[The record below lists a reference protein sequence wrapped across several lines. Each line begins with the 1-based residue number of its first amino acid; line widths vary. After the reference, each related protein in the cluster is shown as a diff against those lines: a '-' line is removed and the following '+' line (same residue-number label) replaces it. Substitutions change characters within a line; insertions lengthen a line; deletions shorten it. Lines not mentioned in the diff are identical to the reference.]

1 MLFTGQTARRRG
13 AHEGSMAL
21 RLPDAAV
28 VAAYLLCVLAL
39 GLAGSRA
46 RASSSEYFLA
56 SRRASWPM
64 IGLALIGSNFS
75 PGTLIG
81 VTGSAYALG
90 ISVYNYDWVATVM
103 LVVFALWLLPMLLAQ
118 RIYTV
123 PEYLERRYDRRARVW
138 LGALSILLYL
148 LLDAAG
154 ALYCAA
160 LVVHALIPSVSFLA
174 AVPPL
179 ALFAALYALTGGLR
193 AVMRTQALQGVVM
206 IASAA
211 LLAAYTLGAAGG
223 WHAVLAANPPG
234 HLHLILPA
242 SDPYMPWTGLA
253 FGAPVLALYYWCTN
267 QVIVQ
272 RTLAARSLADG
283 QRGALLA
290 GALKLTSLALIV
302 APGLAGRVLFPHLH
316 RDDDIYIRLALGLL
330 PPGVLGVF
338 LAAFFGALMAALSA
352 TYNSAATVLS
362 IDFIRR
368 AHPHMDERHTVR
380 SARIA
385 TALAMLLSAA
395 WVPQIARFA
404 SLWQYF
410 QAVLAYFTPPVA
422 AVFLAGVLW
431 RGANARGAL
440 AGLITGTALG
450 ATLFALTVLG
460 IATVQFLEVA
470 GIDFAVSALALV
482 LFSLASPAPGV
493 PAIPERART
502 ARSVQLAAAALLA
515 LTAAVV
521 VAFW

>member
-1 MLFTGQTARRRG
+1 M
-13 AHEGSMAL
+13 
-21 RLPDAAV
+21 RLSDEAV
-28 VAAYLLCVLAL
+28 VAAYLVCVLAL

-90 ISVYNYDWVATVM
+90 ISVYNYDWVATAM

-138 LGALSILLYL
+138 LGALSIVLYV

-193 AVMRTQALQGVVM
+193 AVMRTQALQGVV
-206 IASAA
+206 ILASAA

-223 WHAVLAANPPG
+223 WHAVLGANPPQ

-267 QVIVQ
+267 QVVVQ

-290 GALKLTSLALIV
+290 GALKLTTLALIV
-302 APGLAGRVLFPHLH
+302 APGLAGRALFPHLH
-316 RDDDIYIRLALGLL
+316 RDDDIYIRLALELL

-368 AHPHMDERHTVR
+368 ARPHLDERHTVR
-380 SARIA
+380 WARIA

-395 WVPQIARFA
+395 WVPQIARFP

-431 RGANARGAL
+431 PRANASGAF
-440 AGLITGTALG
+440 AGLIAGTALG
-450 ATLFALTVLG
+450 ALLYALAILG
-460 IATVQFLEVA
+460 IAHVQFLNVA
-470 GIDFAVSALALV
+470 GLDFAVSLAALV
-482 LFSLASPAPGV
+482 LTSLVRPGV
-493 PAIPERART
+493 VAATRTERAATPRGVLI
-502 ARSVQLAAAALLA
+502 AGAGLLV
-515 LTAAVV
+515 LTAAI
-521 VAFW
+521 VATFW